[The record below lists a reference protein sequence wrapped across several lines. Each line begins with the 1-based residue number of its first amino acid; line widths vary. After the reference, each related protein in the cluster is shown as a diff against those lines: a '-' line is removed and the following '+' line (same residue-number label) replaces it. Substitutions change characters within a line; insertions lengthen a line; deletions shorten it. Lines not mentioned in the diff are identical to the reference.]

1 MTTSAHGHGHGHGHV
16 PVVPVLAL
24 TGPVGVGKSAVA
36 GEASDILRGL
46 SIAHAL
52 VDMDYLRRCYPRPA
66 DDPHHTALGLRNLAA
81 VWANYQAA
89 GAERLIIVDIVETR
103 SSVAGY
109 RSAVPGADILVV
121 RLNAGLPVIHRR
133 LQGRDTG
140 QSLRW
145 HLHRAGELLRLW
157 QEQPVEDLLI
167 ETEGKEVGDVARE
180 VLARTGWAA
189 PDTGHQ

>member
-1 MTTSAHGHGHGHGHV
+1 MATSIPAS
-16 PVVPVLAL
+16 PIPVLVL
-24 TGPVGVGKSAVA
+24 TGPVGVGKSTVA
-36 GEASDILRGL
+36 EEISDILRARR
-46 SIAHAL
+46 IAHAL
-52 VDMDYLRRCYPRPA
+52 VDMDYLRRCYPRPEG
-66 DDPHHTALGLRNLAA
+66 DPHHTALGLRNLAA
-81 VWANYQAA
+81 VWANYKEA

-103 SSVAGY
+103 LSIAGY

-121 RLNAGLPVIHRR
+121 RLNASLPAIHRR
-133 LQGRDTG
+133 LEGRDTG
-140 QSLRW
+140 ESLRW
-145 HLHRAGELLRLW
+145 HLHRAGELLRHW